1 MTRKIED
8 AMVRSV
14 RERVQW
20 ASGNTQVQ
28 IQSDG
33 RADVY
38 LHGNHIASRDHHG
51 LRWTLAGWNTV
62 TTRSRINAL
71 ARAFGGYCV
80 SSKNSQAY
88 AGDQAG
94 TITTISDSE
103 WIISRHDGELK

>member
-33 RADVY
+33 RANVY

-71 ARAFGGYCV
+71 AQAFDCAGVRSRKGIV
-80 SSKNSQAY
+80 SAV
-88 AGDQAG
+88 GDG
-94 TITTISDSE
+94 TAWVISSTE
-103 WIISRHDGELK
+103 WIESK